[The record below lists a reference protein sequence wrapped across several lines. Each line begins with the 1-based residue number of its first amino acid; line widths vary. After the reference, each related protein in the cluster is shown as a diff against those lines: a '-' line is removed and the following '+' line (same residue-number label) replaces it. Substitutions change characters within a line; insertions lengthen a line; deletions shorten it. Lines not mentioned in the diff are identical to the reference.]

1 MSEEKSSG
9 KWHGGKGS
17 AIRKTSKADRYADN
31 YDRIFGNKDAYESE
45 KPLERPYEPSAVD
58 DAANVMSVYDD
69 ARLSTQTDE
78 EAWGKNDKS

>member
-17 AIRKTSKADRYADN
+17 AVRKTSNQNKYADN
-31 YDRIFGNKDAYESE
+31 YDRIFGK
-45 KPLERPYEPSAVD
+45 KSAVD
-58 DAANVMSVYDD
+58 DAADVMSVYDD

-78 EAWGKNDKS
+78 KAWGKNDKS

>member
-1 MSEEKSSG
+1 MTEGKSTS

-17 AIRKTSKADRYADN
+17 SVRKTSDQAKYADN
-31 YDRIFGNKDAYESE
+31 YDRIFGK
-45 KPLERPYEPSAVD
+45 KSAVD
-58 DAANVMSVYDD
+58 DAADVMSVYDD